1 MSIYI
6 TGAKVIRLWWG
17 PVSTSPRCW
26 RRSWPWRTVPRWIDD
41 TDVDSAG
48 LELEMEYIQ
57 CSPSLAFRLLIR
69 AKLWLMR
76 NMTGANEHKW
86 MQPSAEVQQLPVPAN
101 RQAAGRGRQFPGGGE
116 IGQARLEISWK
127 SSTTQMWTLP
137 AWSWRW
143 STYSPAPVWPS
154 GY

>member
-101 RQAAGRGRQFPGGGE
+101 RQAAGFGGQPRGGAEADIR
-116 IGQARLEISWK
+116 ARELCLK
-127 SSTTQMWTLP
+127 RSSCDPLVRNIIQLGKP
-137 AWSWRW
+137 L
-143 STYSPAPVWPS
+143 
-154 GY
+154 